1 MQIFLTKVFADAGN
15 DVRLW
20 ARRAELAQAINET
33 HTNPDYLPDTR
44 LPAAVRA
51 THDDAEALA
60 LADIVVFGVPSQTL
74 RANVEKWAPHLPE
87 DATLVSISK
96 GVETATAITSSST
109 VRSLRS

>member
-1 MQIFLTKVFADAGN
+1 MVNVAVMGAGSWGTTLAKVFADAGN

-51 THDDAEALA
+51 THDDAA
-60 LADIVVFGVPSQTL
+60 VSYT
-74 RANVEKWAPHLPE
+74 HL
-87 DATLVSISK
+87 
-96 GVETATAITSSST
+96 
-109 VRSLRS
+109 